1 MKDKDFVSIIIP
13 TYNRSLHYI
22 KRAIKSIQQQT
33 FKNHEII
40 ISDDNLPNSNYSL
53 QINNYCLKN
62 NLKYLNTTGKKGA
75 NVARNRG
82 ADIAVGNYLAF
93 LDDDDIWAKNKLEL
107 QLNYFTDD
115 NIGMVYSNGY
125 VVTSNSK
132 YLYTKHKNFVK
143 EGNLYKLF
151 LYNYIGPTVTALI
164 RKECFYNVGMFDET
178 LPAKQDY
185 DLWIR
190 LVSKYRVVGINE
202 PLYIYTRHIS
212 HQITDDYTS
221 IVNGYK
227 KIYKKYYS
235 FIKND
240 FIIKFFFYFRIS
252 KVYKAQK
259 QYLNSKKYVLKA
271 FACINTDD
279 LKVIF

>member
-93 LDDDDIWAKNKLEL
+93 LDDDDIWAKNKVEL

-115 NIGMVYSNGY
+115 NIGMVDSNGY

-132 YLYTKHKNFVK
+132 YL
-143 EGNLYKLF
+143 
-151 LYNYIGPTVTALI
+151 
-164 RKECFYNVGMFDET
+164 
-178 LPAKQDY
+178 
-185 DLWIR
+185 
-190 LVSKYRVVGINE
+190 
-202 PLYIYTRHIS
+202 
-212 HQITDDYTS
+212 
-221 IVNGYK
+221 
-227 KIYKKYYS
+227 
-235 FIKND
+235 
-240 FIIKFFFYFRIS
+240 
-252 KVYKAQK
+252 
-259 QYLNSKKYVLKA
+259 
-271 FACINTDD
+271 
-279 LKVIF
+279 

>member
-1 MKDKDFVSIIIP
+1 MKDENFVSIIIP
-13 TYNRSLHYI
+13 TYNRSLNYI
-22 KRAIKSIQQQT
+22 RRAIKSIQQQT
-33 FKNHEII
+33 YKNYEII

-53 QINNYCLKN
+53 QINDYCVRN
-62 NLKYLNTTGKKGA
+62 NLKYLNTSGRKGA

-93 LDDDDIWAKNKLEL
+93 LDDDDVWVKNKLEL

-125 VVTSNSK
+125 VLTSNSK
-132 YLYTKHKNFVK
+132 YLYTKYKKFVK
-143 EGNLYKLF
+143 EGNLYKLL

-164 RKECFYNVGMFDET
+164 KKECFYKVGMFDET

-190 LVSKYRVVGINE
+190 LVNKYRVIGINE

-221 IVNGYK
+221 IIDGYK
-227 KIYKKYYS
+227 KIYKKYHKI
-235 FIKND
+235 IKND
-240 FIIKFFFYFRIS
+240 IIIRFFFYFRIS
-252 KVYKAQK
+252 KVYIEKKDYIKA
-259 QYLNSKKYVLKA
+259 KKYFFKA
-271 FACINTDD
+271 FSSLNTDD
-279 LKVIF
+279 LKIIF